1 MDELK
6 FEMKELNSN
15 LERIAK
21 TLERTEALNAQMMP
35 FIKAYMKLL
44 DACGIQNEETI
55 EKIAFMAKVGIDKA
69 YEEIKEEL
77 AEEDDE
83 DEFDYDDYKE
93 D

>member
-1 MDELK
+1 MDDLK
-6 FEMKELNSN
+6 FEIRGLNSS
-15 LERIAK
+15 LERIAR
-21 TLERTEALNAQMMP
+21 TLERTEALNSQIMP

-69 YEEIKEEL
+69 YEETK
-77 AEEDDE
+77 

>member
-6 FEMKELNSN
+6 FEMKALNSN

-69 YEEIKEEL
+69 YEETKEL
-77 AEEDDE
+77 AEED

>member
-1 MDELK
+1 MDDFK

-21 TLERTEALNAQMMP
+21 ALERTEALNTQCMP
-35 FIKAYMKLL
+35 FVKAYMRLL

-69 YEEIKEEL
+69 YEETKEL
-77 AEEDDE
+77 VEEDDE

>member
-1 MDELK
+1 MDDLK

-21 TLERTEALNAQMMP
+21 SLERTEALNARMLP
-35 FIKAYMKLL
+35 FIEAYMKLL
-44 DACGIQNEETI
+44 DACGVQDPETI
-55 EKIAFMAKVGIDKA
+55 NKIAFMAKVGIDKA
-69 YEEIKEEL
+69 YEETKELEL
-77 AEEDDE
+77 AEEDE

>member
-6 FEMKELNSN
+6 FEIKALNSN

-21 TLERTEALNAQMMP
+21 SLERTEALNARMLP
-35 FIKAYMKLL
+35 FIEAYMKLL
-44 DACGIQNEETI
+44 DACGVQDPETI
-55 EKIAFMAKVGIDKA
+55 NKIAFMAKVGIDKA
-69 YEEIKEEL
+69 YEETKEL

>member
-6 FEMKELNSN
+6 FEIKALNCN

-21 TLERTEALNAQMMP
+21 SLERTEALNARMLP
-35 FIKAYMKLL
+35 FIEAYMKLL
-44 DACGIQNEETI
+44 NACGIQDQETI
-55 EKIAFMAKVGIDKA
+55 DKIAFMAKVGLDKA
-69 YEEIKEEL
+69 YEEVKEEL